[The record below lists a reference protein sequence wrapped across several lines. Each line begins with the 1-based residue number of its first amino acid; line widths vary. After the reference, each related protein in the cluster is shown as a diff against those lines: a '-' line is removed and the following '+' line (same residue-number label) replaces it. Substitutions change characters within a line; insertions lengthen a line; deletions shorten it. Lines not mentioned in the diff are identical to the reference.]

1 MKLPKTLLGAIA
13 VGVAVQ
19 ATTSCGSK
27 KNDPTPK
34 EEQAGKTTQQGGT
47 KTPINCPACGLG

>member
-1 MKLPKTLLGAIA
+1 MKLPKALIGAIA

-27 KNDPTPK
+27 KNDPAPK
-34 EEQAGKTTQQGGT
+34 EEQAAKTGQQNG
-47 KTPINCPACGLG
+47 PQPFNCPACGLG